1 MIAWNFYGLTI
12 ILLFLDQL
20 ITISDLDCKVFF
32 DSARVFAMSDK
43 ELSSAKFYIDALVAK
58 ENTSFIEKLSRI
70 GLVMEPSGIPE
81 IIV

>member
-1 MIAWNFYGLTI
+1 
-12 ILLFLDQL
+12 
-20 ITISDLDCKVFF
+20 
-32 DSARVFAMSDK
+32 MSDK